1 MVTRNVFTLKGLLC
15 GVLLV
20 AMQGVWA
27 QTPAESGE
35 TQGRNADPLLTL
47 RLVRNNKPKPQNN
60 AGRAEQPEGQ
70 GFGSGHGNR
79 KQKKGVLVLS
89 TEEPCSV
96 RINLDYAGVLNR
108 PGQFYAVDL
117 NGGIYMLRC
126 TRLKDQKEIVL
137 HFELYPGKRAEVKIR
152 FPE

>member
-1 MVTRNVFTLKGLLC
+1 MVTRNVLKINSLLYGLLI
-15 GVLLV
+15 L
-20 AMQGVWA
+20 AMQGAWA
-27 QTPAESGE
+27 QSPAESSE
-35 TQGRNADPLLTL
+35 TQGRNADPLLAL

-60 AGRAEQPEGQ
+60 AGRAELPEGQ

-96 RINLDYAGVLNR
+96 RINLDNAGVLNR

-117 NGGIYMLRC
+117 DGGIYMLRC